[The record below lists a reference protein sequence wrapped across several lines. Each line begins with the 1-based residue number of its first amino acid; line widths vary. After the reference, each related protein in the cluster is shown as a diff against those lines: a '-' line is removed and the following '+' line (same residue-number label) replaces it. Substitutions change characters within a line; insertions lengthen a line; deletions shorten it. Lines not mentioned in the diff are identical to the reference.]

1 VQTAILF
8 QAITHDPLIY
18 HLFFYEPRKAIV
30 CKQGVFLMEDDFESD
45 FESSDRSADRVEEL
59 ESRIEELEEGSSVSG
74 GDIAFVIYG
83 AFGYFVGLGP
93 VTSNSA

>member
-1 VQTAILF
+1 
-8 QAITHDPLIY
+8 
-18 HLFFYEPRKAIV
+18 
-30 CKQGVFLMEDDFESD
+30 MEDDFESD

-83 AFGYFVGLGP
+83 AFG
-93 VTSNSA
+93 